1 MAAVSRIDAIVTAQ
15 SPFELLTLQAALW
28 PDKPLL
34 ILPDAVRRLWQLEAH
49 VWTYAETLAETHRVA
64 EAYRAQGYGPGHR
77 VALLYENRPHH
88 FFHWLA
94 LNSLGVS
101 VVPLNPD
108 YTGDESAY
116 VLGHSATCLV
126 MVAPACRNKVEGA
139 AARVGIPVVDD
150 LATLP
155 AAPPVQAPHVSSDES
170 ECVLAYTSGTTGK
183 PKGCLLSNRY
193 FLGWGEWYVAQQG
206 YVRLQPGR
214 ERLITPLPTFHVNAM
229 GNSFMGMLAAGGAQ
243 VIVDRFHPRSWLAMA
258 RETEAT
264 CFHYLGVMP
273 AMLMALPASED
284 DRRHT
289 LRFGLG
295 GGAHPEHHRAFENR
309 FGVPLL
315 EGWTMTETGGALLL
329 CAVDEPRHIGTRC
342 LGRPDRA
349 GPPLAFRIVGDHGS
363 DVPFGSPGE
372 FLVRAGGADPRRG
385 LFSGYLND
393 AEATANAWADGW
405 LHTGDIVRQ
414 GDDGSLHFVERK
426 KNIIRRSG
434 ENIAAIEVEGVLA
447 GYGDVAQVAVV
458 PTPDPLREEEV
469 VAVVVLQD
477 GVARDAATA
486 ESLLVHAAAHLA
498 YYKLP
503 AYVVF
508 VDALP
513 TTATGKLRKSDLLA
527 FAAEPLAQ
535 TNSHDLRTAKSA
547 RRLRQNH

>member
-1 MAAVSRIDAIVTAQ
+1 MAAVQRFDAIASAQ
-15 SPFELLTLQAALW
+15 SPFELLSMQAEIW
-28 PDKPLL
+28 PDNPLL
-34 ILPDAVRRLWQLEAH
+34 ILPDAVRRLWNLDAS
-49 VWTYAETLAETHRVA
+49 VWTYAETLAETLRIA
-64 EAYRAQGYGPGHR
+64 AAYRAAGYGVGHR
-77 VALLYENRPHH
+77 VALLHENRPHH

-108 YTGDESAY
+108 YTADELNY
-116 VLGHSATCLV
+116 VLGHSAVCLV
-126 MVAPACRNKVEGA
+126 VVAPSCRDRVESA
-139 AARVGIPVVDD
+139 AAKLCVPVADD
-150 LATLP
+150 TAALSVAPPAP
-155 AAPPVQAPHVSSDES
+155 AADIALDQR
-170 ECVLAYTSGTTGK
+170 ECVLAYTSGSTGT

-193 FLGWGEWYVAQQG
+193 FLGWGDWYVAQQG
-206 YVRLQPGR
+206 YVCLQPGR

-243 VIVDRFHPRSWLAMA
+243 VIVDRFHPRSWIAMA
-258 RETEAT
+258 RETGAT

-273 AMLMALPASED
+273 AMLMALPGSED
-284 DRRHT
+284 DRRHGM
-289 LRFGLG
+289 RFGLG
-295 GGAHPEHHRAFENR
+295 GGAHPEHHRPFEQR

-349 GPPLAFRIVGDHGS
+349 GPPLDFRVVGDDGK
-363 DVPFGSPGE
+363 VVAFGSSGE

-393 AEATANAWADGW
+393 AGATAKAWEGGW

-414 GDDGSLHFVERK
+414 GEDGSLHFVERK

-447 GYGDVAQVAVV
+447 GHGDVAQVAVV

-469 VAVVVLQD
+469 VAVVVLRD
-477 GVARDAATA
+477 GAARDAAAA
-486 ESLLVHAAAHLA
+486 ERLLDHAAARLA

-503 AYVVF
+503 AYVMF
-508 VDALP
+508 VEALP
-513 TTATGKLRKSDLLA
+513 TTATGKLRKPALLEL
-527 FAAEPLAQ
+527 AAEPLAHAE
-535 TNSHDLRTAKSA
+535 SYDLRAAKGA
-547 RRLRQNH
+547 CRQRRQR